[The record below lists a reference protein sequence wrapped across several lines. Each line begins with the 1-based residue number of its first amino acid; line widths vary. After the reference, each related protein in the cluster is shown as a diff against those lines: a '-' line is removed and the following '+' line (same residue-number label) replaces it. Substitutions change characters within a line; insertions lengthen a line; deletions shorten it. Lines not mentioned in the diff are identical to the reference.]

1 MLTSTNDFQRALVFQ
16 GGGSLGAYEAGAY
29 KAFYELITERDKNL
43 GRKDKPLFDIVAGT
57 SIGAMNASVLVS
69 YVKERKTW
77 AGSAERLIEFWEHI
91 ATESVVDKIPGFTQW
106 WDYWHYLN
114 NVVAS
119 SESARR
125 YYNTKQFIVKGVP
138 NVFKPSHT
146 LTDKTFLDPSN
157 MWYLYSN
164 EPLKQSLEKF
174 AKFPIATSYERKEPR
189 LLLVAVDVQEGS
201 TVVFDSYEKEDGSRK
216 TEYGRYGSEFAHDRN
231 GNDEGFEHVIRYN
244 NGIEVE
250 FVIASGSVPV
260 NYDYT
265 KLLVENYS
273 TEHKIKNENEDKK
286 KSESRKTVNKKVRYF
301 WDGGII
307 ANTPLREVILEQRKY
322 WHYVKKSEVPLLR
335 SFIINV
341 HPIKQEYL
349 PANYDGVVDR
359 KNDLTYHDRTL
370 FDERMAIMVT
380 DYVNIIKNLIKLA
393 EDNKISKAL
402 VDKVLQQQ
410 ALTRNFMTGKHFAY
424 ADLVQYMVSVDLVV
438 RIERKNDKHTIA
450 NKTLDFSNTTILQ
463 LIKDGYEEAL
473 EQGTKIIQ
481 QWSSEQHQSAQFLD

>member
-1 MLTSTNDFQRALVFQ
+1 MLTSTNDFQRALIFQ

-29 KAFYELITERDKNL
+29 KAFYELASERDKII

-69 YVKERKTW
+69 YVKEKKTW
-77 AGSAERLIEFWEHI
+77 AGSAERLIEFWEHL
-91 ATESVVDKIPGFTQW
+91 ATESVVDKMPGFTQW

-114 NVVAS
+114 NVVAT

-125 YYNTKQFIVKGVP
+125 YYNTKQFILKGVP
-138 NVFKPSHT
+138 NVFKPSQT

-157 MWYLYSN
+157 VWYLYSN
-164 EPLKQSLEKF
+164 GPLKQSLEKF
-174 AKFPIATSYERKEPR
+174 AKFPIATSYDKKEPR

-201 TVVFDSYEKEDGSRK
+201 TVVFDSYEKPDGSHK
-216 TEYGRYGSEFAHDRN
+216 TEYGRYGMEYAHN
-231 GNDEGFEHVIRYN
+231 GNEGFEHVIRYN

-250 FVIASGSVPV
+250 FVLASGSVPV

-265 KLLVENYS
+265 KLMVENYRN
-273 TEHKIKNENEDKK
+273 EHKIKSENEAEK
-286 KSESRKTVNKKVRYF
+286 KSESGKTVNKKERYF
-301 WDGGII
+301 WDGGIV
-307 ANTPLREVILEQRKY
+307 ANTPLREAIMEHRKY
-322 WHYVKKSEVPLLR
+322 WHYVRKSEVPLLR
-335 SFIINV
+335 AFIINV

-380 DYVNIIKNLIKLA
+380 DYVNIIKKLIKLA
-393 EDNKISKAL
+393 DDNKIRKDL
-402 VDKVLQQQ
+402 VDNILQQQ
-410 ALTRNFMTGKHFAY
+410 ALTRNFMTGKHFTY
-424 ADLVQYMVSVDLVV
+424 ADLTEYMVSVDLVV
-438 RIERKNDKHTIA
+438 RVERKNDIHTIS
-450 NKTLDFSNTTILQ
+450 NKTFDFSNATIRQ

-473 EQGTKIIQ
+473 DQGSKILQ
-481 QWSSEQHQSAQFLD
+481 KWVSEQHAAQLS

>member
-1 MLTSTNDFQRALVFQ
+1 MLTSTIDFQRALIFQ

-29 KAFYELITERDKNL
+29 KAFYELASERDKII

-69 YVKERKTW
+69 YVKEKKTW
-77 AGSAERLIEFWEHI
+77 AGSAERLIEFWEHLT
-91 ATESVVDKIPGFTQW
+91 TESVVDKMPGFTQW

-114 NVVAS
+114 NVVAT

-125 YYNTKQFIVKGVP
+125 YYNTKQFILKGVP
-138 NVFKPSHT
+138 NVFKPSQT

-157 MWYLYSN
+157 VWYLYSN
-164 EPLKQSLEKF
+164 GPLKQSLEKF
-174 AKFPIATSYERKEPR
+174 AKFPIATSYEKKEPR

-201 TVVFDSYEKEDGSRK
+201 TVVFDSYEKPDGSHK
-216 TEYGRYGSEFAHDRN
+216 TEYGRYGMEYAQN
-231 GNDEGFEHVIRYN
+231 GNEGFEHVIRYN

-250 FVIASGSVPV
+250 FVLASGSVPV

-265 KLLVENYS
+265 KLMVEDYS
-273 TEHKIKNENEDKK
+273 NKHKIKSENGDEK
-286 KSESRKTVNKKVRYF
+286 KSRRKSLNKKERYF

-307 ANTPLREVILEQRKY
+307 ANTPLREAIMEHRKY
-322 WHYVKKSEVPLLR
+322 WHYVRKSEVPLLR
-335 SFIINV
+335 AFIINV

-380 DYVNIIKNLIKLA
+380 DYVNIIKKLIKLA
-393 EDNKISKAL
+393 DDNKIRKEL
-402 VDKVLQQQ
+402 VDNILQQQ
-410 ALTRNFMTGKHFAY
+410 ALTRNFMTGKHFTY
-424 ADLVQYMVSVDLVV
+424 AD
-438 RIERKNDKHTIA
+438 
-450 NKTLDFSNTTILQ
+450 
-463 LIKDGYEEAL
+463 
-473 EQGTKIIQ
+473 
-481 QWSSEQHQSAQFLD
+481 

>member
-1 MLTSTNDFQRALVFQ
+1 MLTSTNDFQRALIFQ

-29 KAFYELITERDKNL
+29 KAFYELASERDKII

-69 YVKERKTW
+69 YVKEKKTW
-77 AGSAERLIEFWEHI
+77 AGSAERLIEFWEHL
-91 ATESVVDKIPGFTQW
+91 ATESVVDKMPGFTQW

-114 NVVAS
+114 NVVAT

-125 YYNTKQFIVKGVP
+125 YYNTKQFILKGVP
-138 NVFKPSHT
+138 NVFKPSYA
-146 LTDKTFLDPSN
+146 LTDKTFFDPSN
-157 MWYLYSN
+157 VWYLYSN
-164 EPLKQSLEKF
+164 GPLKQSIEKF
-174 AKFPIATSYERKEPR
+174 AKFPIATSYEKKEPR

-201 TVVFDSYEKEDGSRK
+201 TVVFDSYEKPDGSHK
-216 TEYGRYGSEFAHDRN
+216 TEYGRYGMEYAHN
-231 GNDEGFEHVIRYN
+231 GNEGFEHVIRYN

-250 FVIASGSVPV
+250 FVLASGSVPV

-265 KLLVENYS
+265 KLMVEDYINK
-273 TEHKIKNENEDKK
+273 HKIKSENEAKK
-286 KSESRKTVNKKVRYF
+286 KSQSGKTVNKKERYF

-307 ANTPLREVILEQRKY
+307 ANTPLREAIMEHRKY
-322 WHYVKKSEVPLLR
+322 WHYVRKSEVPLLR
-335 SFIINV
+335 AFIINV

-380 DYVNIIKNLIKLA
+380 DYVNIIKKLIKLA
-393 EDNKISKAL
+393 DDNKIRKDL
-402 VDKVLQQQ
+402 VENILQQQ
-410 ALTRNFMTGKHFAY
+410 ALTRNFMTGKHFTY
-424 ADLVQYMVSVDLVV
+424 ADLTEYMVSVDLVV
-438 RIERKNDKHTIA
+438 RVERKNDIHTIS
-450 NKTLDFSNTTILQ
+450 NKTFDFSNATIRQ

-473 EQGTKIIQ
+473 DQGSKILQ
-481 QWSSEQHQSAQFLD
+481 KWVSEQHAAQLS

>member
-1 MLTSTNDFQRALVFQ
+1 MLTSTIDFQRALIFQ

-29 KAFYELITERDKNL
+29 KAFYELASERDKIV

-69 YVKERKTW
+69 YVKEKKTW
-77 AGSAERLIEFWEHI
+77 RGSAERLIEFWEHLT
-91 ATESVVDKIPGFTQW
+91 TESVVDKMPGFTQW

-114 NVVAS
+114 NVVAT

-125 YYNTKQFIVKGVP
+125 YYNTKQFILKGVP
-138 NVFKPSHT
+138 NVFKPSQT

-164 EPLKQSLEKF
+164 GPLRQSLEKF
-174 AKFPIATSYERKEPR
+174 AKFPISTSYEKKEPR

-201 TVVFDSYEKEDGSRK
+201 TVVFDSYEKPDGSHK
-216 TEYGRYGSEFAHDRN
+216 TEYGRYGIEYARN
-231 GNDEGFEHVIRYN
+231 GNEGFEHVIRYKD
-244 NGIEVE
+244 GIEVE
-250 FVIASGSVPV
+250 FVLASGSVPV

-265 KLLVENYS
+265 KLMVEDYS
-273 TEHKIKNENEDKK
+273 NKHKIKSQNGDEK
-286 KSESRKTVNKKVRYF
+286 KSQSGKTVNKKERYF

-307 ANTPLREVILEQRKY
+307 ANTPLREAIMEHRKY
-322 WHYVKKSEVPLLR
+322 WHYVRKSEVPLLR
-335 SFIINV
+335 AFIINV

-380 DYVNIIKNLIKLA
+380 DYVNIIKKLIKLA
-393 EDNKISKAL
+393 DDNKIRKDL
-402 VDKVLQQQ
+402 VDNILQQQ
-410 ALTRNFMTGKHFAY
+410 ALTRNFMTGKHFTY
-424 ADLVQYMVSVDLVV
+424 ADLTEYMVSVDLVV
-438 RIERKNDKHTIA
+438 RVERKNDIHTIA
-450 NKTLDFSNTTILQ
+450 NKTFDFSNTTIRQ

-473 EQGTKIIQ
+473 DQGSKIIQ
-481 QWSSEQHQSAQFLD
+481 QWISERH

>member
-1 MLTSTNDFQRALVFQ
+1 MLKSTNDFQRALIFQ

-29 KAFYELITERDKNL
+29 KAFYELASERDKII

-69 YVKERKTW
+69 YVKEKRTW
-77 AGSAERLIEFWEHI
+77 AGSAERLIEFWEHL
-91 ATESVVDKIPGFTQW
+91 ATESVVDKMPGFTQW

-114 NVVAS
+114 NVVAT

-125 YYNTKQFIVKGVP
+125 YYNTKQFILKGVP
-138 NVFKPSHT
+138 NVFKPSQT

-157 MWYLYSN
+157 VWYLYSN
-164 EPLKQSLEKF
+164 GPLKQSLEKF
-174 AKFPIATSYERKEPR
+174 AKFPIATSYEKREPR

-201 TVVFDSYEKEDGSRK
+201 TVVFDSYEKADGSRK
-216 TEYGRYGSEFAHDRN
+216 TEYGRYGMEYAHN
-231 GNDEGFEHVIRYN
+231 GNEGSEHVIRYN

-250 FVIASGSVPV
+250 FVLASGSVPV

-265 KLLVENYS
+265 KLMVENYS
-273 TEHKIKNENEDKK
+273 NKHKIETENEAKK
-286 KSESRKTVNKKVRYF
+286 KSQSGKTVNKKVRYF

-307 ANTPLREVILEQRKY
+307 ANTPLREAILEHRKY
-322 WHYVKKSEVPLLR
+322 WHYVRKSEVPLLR
-335 SFIINV
+335 AFIINV

-380 DYVNIIKNLIKLA
+380 DYVNIIKSLIKLA
-393 EDNKISKAL
+393 NDNNIKKDL
-402 VDKVLQQQ
+402 VDNILQQQ
-410 ALTRNFMTGKHFAY
+410 ALTRNYMTGKHFTY
-424 ADLVQYMVSVDLVV
+424 ADLTQYMVSVDLVV
-438 RIERKNDKHTIA
+438 RVERKNDIHTIA
-450 NKTLDFSNTTILQ
+450 NKTFDFSNATIRQ

-473 EQGTKIIQ
+473 DQGSKILQ
-481 QWSSEQHQSAQFLD
+481 KWVSERNAAQLS